1 MRSTVLSLCFC
12 LGLLSSLAQSH
23 SRSDPMTAGSR
34 NHQQSFFEWAFK
46 PGNSQGSDYG
56 RRIEDARQA
65 LVGHLANGDF
75 WGQVIPWCWVAVM
88 FVKLKHQQKVREQRL
103 TIAAR
108 LLARIYNA
116 CVEARRQALEA
127 IRLHNE
133 LVDSLN
139 GPPDVNRPSE
149 LLAATAASKALPQ
162 SASATATAEESPAR
176 TDAKTTPPFGSR
188 RLVPRSQN
196 DKKPAPER
204 PLTSVDYVAQINTLQ
219 ERLTISHETNKN
231 RQNEIDRLQR
241 EVDRHKTNNSNS
253 KDKDH
258 YTQ

>member
-12 LGLLSSLAQSH
+12 LWLLSSLARTQ
-23 SRSDPMTAGSR
+23 SRSDPMTAGTR

-46 PGNSQGSDYG
+46 PGNSQGTDYG

-65 LVGHLANGDF
+65 LVGHLANSDF

-88 FVKLKHQQKVREQRL
+88 FVKLKHQRKVREQRL

-116 CVEARRQALEA
+116 CVEARRQALDA

-139 GPPDVNRPSE
+139 GPTDLKRPSE
-149 LLAATAASKALPQ
+149 LLAATIASKALPQ
-162 SASATATAEESPAR
+162 SALTTTIAEEGPAR
-176 TDAKTTPPFGSR
+176 NDAKTVPPSVAGRSAS
-188 RLVPRSQN
+188 RSQN

-204 PLTSVDYVAQINTLQ
+204 SLTSVDYVAQINTLQ

-231 RQNEIDRLQR
+231 RQTEIDRLQG
-241 EVDRHKTNNSNS
+241 EVNRLKTNNSNR
-253 KDKDH
+253 KD
-258 YTQ
+258 